1 MSSKGKYIGISNRIP
16 LVVLEYA
23 VSDYISTGQVNA
35 PAYFKYIQEFT
46 KGENRAKKTLSHLVA
61 IINKNSNLI
70 NQLAK
75 QIKGNFLSLSENDRR
90 AVLISLYALTFPI
103 AYDILLAFSVSFKVQ
118 EVISKRVVLE
128 KMGALFG
135 SNRSMHIG
143 VDETIPLFLNC
154 GIITRQKIGI
164 YTKGLTLK
172 ITNNFVSELI
182 IYSNIKLSGSKSI
195 LVDELN
201 FKPWYFYFDLSDIS
215 LESFNVFL
223 CKKDSSIGKGYL
235 MISERPL
242 ANGTTFCV
250 K

>member
-61 IINKNSNLI
+61 IINKNTNLI

-75 QIKGNFLSLSENDRR
+75 HIKGNFLSLSENDRR

-103 AYDILLAFSVSFKVQ
+103 AYDILLAFSVGFKVQ

-128 KMGALFG
+128 KMGALYG

-143 VDETIPLFLNC
+143 VDETIPLFLDC

-164 YTKGLTLK
+164 YAKGLTLK
-172 ITNNFVSELI
+172 ISNNFVSELI
-182 IYSNIKLSGSKSI
+182 IYPI
-195 LVDELN
+195 
-201 FKPWYFYFDLSDIS
+201 
-215 LESFNVFL
+215 
-223 CKKDSSIGKGYL
+223 
-235 MISERPL
+235 
-242 ANGTTFCV
+242 
-250 K
+250 

>member
-35 PAYFKYIQEFT
+35 AAYLKYIQEFT

-61 IINKNSNLI
+61 IINKNSSLI

-75 QIKGNFLSLSENDRR
+75 QIKGDFLSLSENDRR
-90 AVLISLYALTFPI
+90 AVMISLYALTFPI
-103 AYDILLAFSVSFKVQ
+103 AYDILLAFSVGFKVQ

-128 KMGALFG
+128 KMGALYG

-143 VDETIPLFLNC
+143 VDETIPLFLDC

-164 YTKGLTLK
+164 YAKGLPFK

-201 FKPWYFYFDLSDIS
+201 FKPWYSYFDFSVLYDIKFKILIS
-215 LESFNVFL
+215 EKES
-223 CKKDSSIGKGYL
+223 SMGKGYL
-235 MISERPL
+235 TITS
-242 ANGTTFCV
+242 
-250 K
+250 

>member
-1 MSSKGKYIGISNRIP
+1 MSSKGNYIGISNRIP

-46 KGENRAKKTLSHLVA
+46 KGENRAKKSLSHLVL
-61 IINKNSNLI
+61 IINKNSKLI
-70 NQLAK
+70 NQLAE
-75 QIKGNFLSLSENDRR
+75 QMNGDFHSLSENDRR

-103 AYDILLAFSVSFKVQ
+103 AYNILLTFSAAFKVQ

-128 KMGALFG
+128 KMGALYG

-143 VDETIPLFLNC
+143 VDETIPLFLDC
-154 GIITRQKIGI
+154 GIISRQKIGI
-164 YTKGLTLK
+164 YAKGLTLK
-172 ITNNFVSELI
+172 ITNNFVAELI

-201 FKPWYFYFDLSDIS
+201 FKPWYSYFEIQNAKSINFSQLLS
-215 LESFNVFL
+215 
-223 CKKDSSIGKGYL
+223 KKDSAVGKGY
-235 MISERPL
+235 ITIKS
-242 ANGTTFCV
+242 
-250 K
+250 

>member
-16 LVVLEYA
+16 LVVMEYA
-23 VSDYISTGQVNA
+23 IGEYINTGQVNA
-35 PAYFKYIQEFT
+35 QAYFMYIQEFT
-46 KGENRAKKTLSHLVA
+46 KGENRAKKTSSHLLS
-61 IINKNSNLI
+61 IINKNNNLI
-70 NQLAK
+70 SQLAK
-75 QIKGNFLSLSENDRR
+75 EIKGDFLSLSENDRI

-103 AYDILLAFSVSFKVQ
+103 AYDILLAFSVGFKVQ

-128 KMGALFG
+128 KMGALYG

-143 VDETIPLFLNC
+143 VDETIPLFIDC

-164 YTKGLTLK
+164 YAKGLTLK

-182 IYSNIKLSGSKSI
+182 IYTNIKLSGSKSI

-201 FKPWYFYFDLSDIS
+201 FKPWYSYFEIANGTNITFNQLLS
-215 LESFNVFL
+215 
-223 CKKDSSIGKGYL
+223 KKDSAVGKGYVT
-235 MISERPL
+235 I
-242 ANGTTFCV
+242 

>member
-1 MSSKGKYIGISNRIP
+1 MNSKGKYIGISNRIP

-23 VSDYISTGQVNA
+23 VSDYISTGKVNA

-61 IINKNSNLI
+61 IINKNTNLI

-103 AYDILLAFSVSFKVQ
+103 AYDILLAFAVGFKVQ

-128 KMGALFG
+128 KMGALYG

-143 VDETIPLFLNC
+143 VDETIPLFLDC
-154 GIITRQKIGI
+154 GILTRPKTGI
-164 YTKGLTLK
+164 YAKGLTLK
-172 ITNNFVSELI
+172 VTNNFVSELI

-201 FKPWYFYFDLSDIS
+201 FKPWYSYFELMNIS
-215 LESFNVFL
+215 HPSFNIL
-223 CKKDSSIGKGYL
+223 LAKKDSAVGKGYL
-235 MISERPL
+235 TI
-242 ANGTTFCV
+242 
-250 K
+250 KQ

>member
-16 LVVLEYA
+16 LVVLEHSIA
-23 VSDYISTGQVNA
+23 DYISTGKINA

-46 KGENRAKKTLSHLVA
+46 KGENRAKKTLGHLVS

-70 NQLAK
+70 NDLAR
-75 QIKGNFLSLSENDRR
+75 QIKGDFLSLSDNDRR
-90 AVLISLYALTFPI
+90 AVLICLYSLTFPI
-103 AYDILLAFSVSFKVQ
+103 AYDILLAFSVGFKVQ

-128 KMGALFG
+128 KMGALYG

-143 VDETIPLFLNC
+143 VVETIPLFLDC

-164 YTKGLTLK
+164 YAKGLTLK

-182 IYSNIKLSGSKSI
+182 VYSNIKLSGSKSI

-201 FKPWYFYFDLSDIS
+201 FKPWYSYFEISNVANNNFTQLLS
-215 LESFNVFL
+215 
-223 CKKDSSIGKGYL
+223 KKNSAIGKGY
-235 MISERPL
+235 I
-242 ANGTTFCV
+242 TV
-250 K
+250 KG

>member
-61 IINKNSNLI
+61 IINKNTNLI

-103 AYDILLAFSVSFKVQ
+103 AYDILLAFSVGFKVQ

-128 KMGALFG
+128 KMGALYG

-143 VDETIPLFLNC
+143 VDETIPLFLDC

-164 YTKGLTLK
+164 YAKGLTLK

-195 LVDELN
+195 LLDELN
-201 FKPWYFYFDLSDIS
+201 FKPWYAYFGLTDVVTSTFSNLIS
-215 LESFNVFL
+215 KKESA
-223 CKKDSSIGKGYL
+223 IGKGH
-235 MISERPL
+235 L
-242 ANGTTFCV
+242 AI

>member
-1 MSSKGKYIGISNRIP
+1 MNSKVKYIGISNRIP

-46 KGENRAKKTLSHLVA
+46 KGANRAKKTLSHLVA
-61 IINKNSNLI
+61 IINKNTNLI
-70 NQLAK
+70 NQLSK
-75 QIKGNFLSLSENDRR
+75 QIKGDFNSLRENDRR
-90 AVLISLYALTFPI
+90 AVLICLYTLTFPI
-103 AYDILLAFSVSFKVQ
+103 AYEILLAFSAGFKVQ

-128 KMGALFG
+128 KMGALYG

-143 VDETIPLFLNC
+143 VDETIPLFLDC

-164 YTKGLTLK
+164 YAKGLTLK

-195 LVDELN
+195 LVDELS
-201 FKPWYFYFDLSDIS
+201 FKPWYSYFEIANGTNIAFNQLLS
-215 LESFNVFL
+215 
-223 CKKDSSIGKGYL
+223 KKDSAVGKGY
-235 MISERPL
+235 ITI
-242 ANGTTFCV
+242 A
-250 K
+250 

>member
-16 LVVLEYA
+16 LVVMEYA
-23 VSDYISTGQVNA
+23 IADYISTGQVNA

-46 KGENRAKKTLSHLVA
+46 KGENRAKKTLSHLVS
-61 IINKNSNLI
+61 IINKNTNLI

-75 QIKGNFLSLSENDRR
+75 QIKGDFHTLSDNDRR
-90 AVLISLYALTFPI
+90 AVLICLYSLTFPI
-103 AYDILLAFSVSFKVQ
+103 AYDILLGFSVGFKVQ

-128 KMGALFG
+128 KMGALYG

-143 VDETIPLFLNC
+143 VDETIPLFLDC

-164 YTKGLTLK
+164 YAKGLTLK
-172 ITNNFVSELI
+172 ITNNFVSELV

-201 FKPWYFYFDLSDIS
+201 FKPWYSYFEIS
-215 LESFNVFL
+215 NVAGNNFTQL
-223 CKKDSSIGKGYL
+223 LNKKDSAVGKGYIS
-235 MISERPL
+235 ISE
-242 ANGTTFCV
+242 
-250 K
+250 